1 MPNADRTGSAYPDGA
16 SAKGGVG
23 VGSSVTINKPVD
35 ELYRFWRH
43 FENLP
48 RFMRHLESVTAFNN
62 TRSHWVAKTPDDT
75 KIEWD
80 ADLIEE
86 RPNELIAWCS
96 VPGAEVDSAGEVH
109 FKPAPGNRGTIVRLK
124 LHHDPSAGALGA
136 AIAKLFGQGQENQA
150 VEDLRRFKQLMEAGE
165 IATIEGQPRGERSLL
180 GKVLSPTS

>member
-1 MPNADRTGSAYPDGA
+1 MPNDDRTGSANPDGA

-23 VGSSVTINKPVD
+23 VDSSVTINKPVD

-86 RPNELIAWCS
+86 RPNELIAWCGGGQRRRGTLRAS
-96 VPGAEVDSAGEVH
+96 ARQPRHGSTPEAPPRSISGGARCGDRQAFRPGAG
-109 FKPAPGNRGTIVRLK
+109 KPKPLRIC
-124 LHHDPSAGALGA
+124 GA
-136 AIAKLFGQGQENQA
+136 
-150 VEDLRRFKQLMEAGE
+150 
-165 IATIEGQPRGERSLL
+165 S
-180 GKVLSPTS
+180 SS